1 MSSVWVTKRR
11 GKHGMRYLVRW
22 IEPDSGKNRAKTFRR
37 SDDAREF
44 KAQLKQDFK
53 NNDYFVPVKI
63 NFDEWVKRHLENLHN
78 SPDVD
83 LAYKTIVGHKE
94 ALV

>member
-1 MSSVWVTKRR
+1 
-11 GKHGMRYLVRW
+11 MRYLVRW